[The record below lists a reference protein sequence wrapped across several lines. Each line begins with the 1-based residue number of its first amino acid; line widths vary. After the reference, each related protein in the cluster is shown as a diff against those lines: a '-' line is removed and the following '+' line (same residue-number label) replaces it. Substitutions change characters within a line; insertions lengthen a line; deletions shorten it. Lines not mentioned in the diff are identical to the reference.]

1 MLTILLK
8 ILSILGIL
16 LLVLL
21 GLLLLVILT
30 VLFVPITYRVKAD
43 KQDKLHI
50 AAGLNWLLGVVRVRF
65 FYPVPGNVTVKVLCF
80 KVFDS
85 ASGSAEPPEA
95 PDDEKETASRAEES
109 GTSGGAAADR
119 RNAGNEAD
127 RAQRTE
133 RQDTAA
139 RDMAAQ
145 DTTTQDMT
153 TQATQDAETQDEA
166 AQNKTAREKSAQQNS
181 GMSENRGPIEKL
193 QYTFRNICDRIK
205 DIRENIAYYREI
217 LLSEDTK
224 GLLNHAF
231 LRLGKILKSIRPR
244 KLKADVR
251 FGTGSPDTTGY
262 AFAVYGILCPYLGKE
277 VLLVPDFE
285 NAVLEGEFYAA
296 GHITVFR
303 ILWNGLMLVMDKRL
317 RELISKLRREE

>member
-30 VLFVPITYRVKAD
+30 VLFVPIAYRVKAD

-50 AAGLNWLLGVVRVRF
+50 AAGLSWLLGIVRVRF
-65 FYPVPGNVTVKVLCF
+65 FYPDPGNVTVKVLCF

-95 PDDEKETASRAEES
+95 PDGQKETASRAEE
-109 GTSGGAAADR
+109 GETSGGAAADR
-119 RNAGNEAD
+119 RNAGNEA
-127 RAQRTE
+127 
-133 RQDTAA
+133 
-139 RDMAAQ
+139 
-145 DTTTQDMT
+145 
-153 TQATQDAETQDEA
+153 
-166 AQNKTAREKSAQQNS
+166 AQNKPAGERSAQNKSAGERSAQQNS

-205 DIRENIAYYREI
+205 DIRENFAYYREI
-217 LLSEDTK
+217 LLCEDTK